1 MYGDQGHS
9 DEHRRIQDILEYL
22 NLNNN
27 NSAEELLQSILTST
41 DILTWNSK
49 GEIVYKGH
57 DIRGTDIVD
66 LVRYCLM
73 PYNQDIP
80 ELAGLS
86 LFLKGLAE
94 LEIDKSLIS
103 NGRVLIRLARKDH
116 VPMKDF
122 DDSETVSDCTQDS
135 DALSDDSEYVDTIC
149 KNCNKHLHISHL
161 GTCPVCTWT
170 DFYRNC
176 LGSHCMICDF
186 RLSKGD
192 ISHVITCCSH
202 CSCDEIMD
210 VNTGEKRMFKNKTT
224 EQSDYTIS

>member
-1 MYGDQGHS
+1 MYSDQGHS
-9 DEHRRIQDILEYL
+9 DEHWRIQDILEYL

-66 LVRYCLM
+66 LVRYRLM
-73 PYNQDIP
+73 PYNQDISEP
-80 ELAGLS
+80 AGLS

-94 LEIDKSLIS
+94 LEIDKSLIA
-103 NGRVLIRLARKDH
+103 NGLVLTRLSRRDH
-116 VPMKDF
+116 VAMKDF

-135 DALSDDSEYVDTIC
+135 DALSDDSEYVDTIYN
-149 KNCNKHLHISHL
+149 NCNKHLHISHL

-170 DFYRNC
+170 DFYPNC

-210 VNTGEKRMFKNKTT
+210 VNTGEKRTFENKTA
-224 EQSDYTIS
+224 EQSAYTIS

>member
-1 MYGDQGHS
+1 MYTDQGHS
-9 DEHRRIQDILEYL
+9 DEHWRIQDSLEYL

-27 NSAEELLQSILTST
+27 NSAEELLQSTLTST

-49 GEIVYKGH
+49 G

-80 ELAGLS
+80 EPAGLS

-94 LEIDKSLIS
+94 LEIDKSLIA
-103 NGRVLIRLARKDH
+103 NGLMITRSAHKDH

-135 DALSDDSEYVDTIC
+135 DALSDVLSMWTRLVTIVT
-149 KNCNKHLHISHL
+149 NI
-161 GTCPVCTWT
+161 
-170 DFYRNC
+170 
-176 LGSHCMICDF
+176 
-186 RLSKGD
+186 
-192 ISHVITCCSH
+192 
-202 CSCDEIMD
+202 
-210 VNTGEKRMFKNKTT
+210 
-224 EQSDYTIS
+224 YTFPIWGRVLYAHGQIFIQIAWGATV

>member
-1 MYGDQGHS
+1 MYSDQGHS
-9 DEHRRIQDILEYL
+9 DEHWRIQDILEYL

-66 LVRYCLM
+66 LVWYCLM

-80 ELAGLS
+80 EPVGLS

-94 LEIDKSLIS
+94 LEIDKSLIA
-103 NGRVLIRLARKDH
+103 NGLVLTRLAGKDH

-149 KNCNKHLHISHL
+149 NNCNKHLHISHL

-170 DFYRNC
+170 DFYPNC

-210 VNTGEKRMFKNKTT
+210 VNTGEKRTFENKTA